1 MEQKNNKK
9 VLRSWAIFDWANS
22 AYALVIS
29 TAIFPTYFVKA
40 TPQIIHFLGFDISN
54 AALYSYSVSFSYI
67 IIAALSPILSGIA
80 DFSGRRMFFLKVFTL
95 MGSLNCMVL
104 YFFNGSDDLWWL
116 GTTAFILST
125 IGFAGSLVFYDSY
138 LPIIA
143 TEDQFDKLSAR
154 GYSYG
159 YVGSV
164 ILLVVILVMIQ
175 KPELFGITDPYL
187 PSRIG
192 FVLVGIWW
200 VGFAQITFKNLPKD
214 NRSALGKG
222 FIRNG
227 YSEINKVI
235 KEAIKQA
242 DVMRFLLGF
251 FLFSAGVQTVIYL
264 ATIFAEKELKMETGE
279 LILVVLIIQLIAILG
294 AMLFARVSGLIGN
307 RNAIIIQILIWII
320 ICLLAYFTT
329 SKIMFY
335 FTAGLVGMVLG
346 GIQALSRAT
355 YSKLLLRQNT
365 DNDLTSYFSLYDV
378 LYKLSIVSGT
388 FIFGLVYQLT
398 DNMRYSVLALAVLF
412 LSSILFIAKV
422 RVSPKEEIETA

>member
-40 TPQIIHFLGFDISN
+40 TPQVIHFLGFDISN
-54 AALYSYSVSFSYI
+54 AALYSFSVSFSYI
-67 IIAALSPILSGIA
+67 VIAALSPILSGIA
-80 DFSGRRMFFLKVFTL
+80 DFSGRRMFFLKVFTML
-95 MGSLNCMVL
+95 GSLNCMVL

-159 YVGSV
+159 YIGSV
-164 ILLVVILVMIQ
+164 ILLVIILVMIQ
-175 KPELFGITDPYL
+175 KPAMFGITDPYL

-192 FVLVGIWW
+192 FVLVGLWW
-200 VGFAQITFKNLPKD
+200 VGFAQITFKYLPKD
-214 NRSALGKG
+214 NRSTLGKG
-222 FIRNG
+222 FIKNG
-227 YSEINKVI
+227 YAEINKVFR
-235 KEAIKQA
+235 EAIAQG
-242 DVMRFLLGF
+242 DVIRFLLGF
-251 FLFSAGVQTVIYL
+251 FLFSAGVQTVVYL
-264 ATIFAEKELKMETGE
+264 ATIFAEEELKMETGE

-307 RNAIIIQILIWII
+307 RNAIIIQIVIWMI
-320 ICLLAYFTT
+320 ICLLAYFTA
-329 SKIMFY
+329 SKVMFY
-335 FTAGLVGMVLG
+335 FTAALVGMVLG

-355 YSKLLLRQNT
+355 YSKLLLRQNA
-365 DNDLTSYFSLYDV
+365 DQDLTSYFSLYDV

-388 FIFGLVYQLT
+388 LIFGVVYQLT
-398 DNMRYSVLALAVLF
+398 GNMRYSVLALAFLF
-412 LSSILFIAKV
+412 LSSIFFIAKV
-422 RVSPKEEIETA
+422 NVTAKDQNVNA

>member
-54 AALYSYSVSFSYI
+54 AALYSFSVSFSYI
-67 IIAALSPILSGIA
+67 VIAALSPILSGIA
-80 DFSGRRMFFLKVFTL
+80 DFSGRRMFFLKVFTML
-95 MGSLNCMVL
+95 GSLNCMVL

-159 YVGSV
+159 YIGSV
-164 ILLVVILVMIQ
+164 ILLVIILVMIQ
-175 KPELFGITDPYL
+175 KPAMFGITDPYL

-192 FVLVGIWW
+192 FVLVGLWW
-200 VGFAQITFKNLPKD
+200 VGFAQITFKHLPKD
-214 NRSALGKG
+214 NRSALGRG
-222 FIRNG
+222 FIKNG
-227 YSEINKVI
+227 YAEINKVFR
-235 KEAIKQA
+235 EAIAQG
-242 DVMRFLLGF
+242 DVIRFLLGF
-251 FLFSAGVQTVIYL
+251 FLFSAGVQTVVYL
-264 ATIFAEKELKMETGE
+264 ATIFAEEELKMETGE

-307 RNAIIIQILIWII
+307 RNAIIIQIVIWMI
-320 ICLLAYFTT
+320 ICLLAYFTA
-329 SKIMFY
+329 SKVMFY
-335 FTAGLVGMVLG
+335 FTAALVGMVLG

-355 YSKLLLRQNT
+355 YSKLLLRQNA
-365 DNDLTSYFSLYDV
+365 DQDLTSYFSLYDV

-388 FIFGLVYQLT
+388 LIFGVVYQLT
-398 DNMRYSVLALAVLF
+398 GNMRYSVLALAFLF
-412 LSSILFIAKV
+412 LSSIFFIAKV
-422 RVSPKEEIETA
+422 NITAKDQNVNA

>member
-1 MEQKNNKK
+1 MEAKNNKK

-40 TPQIIHFLGFDISN
+40 TPETIDFMGSSFSN
-54 AALYSYSVSFSYI
+54 AALYSFSVSFSYI

-80 DFSGRRMFFLKVFTL
+80 DFSGRRMFFLKVFTM

-116 GTTAFILST
+116 GTTAFILAT

-143 TEDQFDKLSAR
+143 TEDQYDKVSAK

-164 ILLVVILVMIQ
+164 ILLVFILIMIQ
-175 KPELFGITDPYL
+175 KPGWFSITDPYL

-222 FIRNG
+222 FISNG
-227 YSEINKVI
+227 YREINKVV
-235 KEAIKQA
+235 KEALTQP
-242 DVMRFLLGF
+242 DVSRFLIGF
-251 FLFSAGVQTVIYL
+251 FLYSAGVQTVIYL
-264 ATIFAEKELKMETGE
+264 ATIFAEQELKMETGE
-279 LILVVLIIQLIAILG
+279 LILVVLIIQLIAIAG
-294 AMLFARVSGLIGN
+294 AMLFARVSSLVGN
-307 RNAIIIQILIWII
+307 RNAIIIQIVIWMI
-320 ICLLAYFTT
+320 ICLLAYFTA
-329 SKIMFY
+329 SKLMFY

-355 YSKLLLRQNT
+355 YSKLLLRQNAES
-365 DNDLTSYFSLYDV
+365 DITSYFSLYDV
-378 LYKLSIVSGT
+378 LYKLSIVGGT
-388 FIFGLVYQLT
+388 LLFGIVYQMT
-398 DNMRYSVLALAVLF
+398 GNMRNSVLVLAFLF
-412 LSSILFIAKV
+412 LSSIFFIAKV
-422 RVSPKEEIETA
+422 NVGTKDNNAAA

>member
-40 TPQIIHFLGFDISN
+40 TPEIIHFLGFDISN

-164 ILLVVILVMIQ
+164 ILLIVILVMIQ

-222 FIRNG
+222 FIKNG

-235 KEAIKQA
+235 REAINQG

-264 ATIFAEKELKMETGE
+264 ATIFAEKELMMETGE

-307 RNAIIIQILIWII
+307 RNAIIIQIFIWII

-355 YSKLLLRQNT
+355 YSKLLLRQNA
-365 DNDLTSYFSLYDV
+365 DKDLTSYFSLYDV